1 MEEQLSQ
8 CFESL
13 GRGEYFSQIE
23 ACQPFKEVYA
33 LNDGH
38 LLPGILM
45 GLTLGVAL
53 SMLLMAVVSSLTEN

>member
-8 CFESL
+8 CFEQI

-23 ACQPFKEVYA
+23 SCQPFKDVYA
-33 LNDGH
+33 LNDGQ

-53 SMLLMAVVSSLTEN
+53 SMLLMAVVSHLSEN

>member
-8 CFESL
+8 CFESI
-13 GRGEYFSQIE
+13 GRGESFSQIE
-23 ACQPFKEVYA
+23 SCQPFKEVYA

-38 LLPGILM
+38 LLPGMLM

-53 SMLLMAVVSSLTEN
+53 TMILLVVVGLVSEN